1 MFRLV
6 SFLDELRQCT
16 GTHGGPRNPLSRWP
30 AARRRLCRRRRNGR
44 DYSLLEC
51 HSRLALALITS
62 RSLSRRAHRD
72 PCETHCSRGDEQRL
86 GLAGIGTIEKLA
98 ELDRVE
104 IDPAFAGIA
113 ETETDRAKADAA
125 RAEKR
130 LL

>member
-1 MFRLV
+1 ML
-6 SFLDELRQCT
+6 
-16 GTHGGPRNPLSRWP
+16 GAGG
-30 AARRRLCRRRRNGR
+30 NGR
-44 DYSLLEC
+44 HYSLLEC

-62 RSLSRRAHRD
+62 RSLSRRLSIAI
-72 PCETHCSRGDEQRL
+72 PGETLARAATSSVS

-113 ETETDRAKADAA
+113 ETETDRAKADAP
-125 RAEKR
+125 RAEQC